1 MRSVLRVV
9 LTGGIALAAAFAAYA
24 QSGVPAEIAQYRNWT
39 RMNAVPLTD
48 PSNPSA
54 APKNTFIN
62 MSTADLKK
70 LVAPGGGTRAHF
82 PDGVTIVRESLDP
95 KESWVRVLFVM
106 RYDSAAA
113 ATKGW
118 VYGGYTRSGPDKPFE
133 PLQIADPVARCVNC
147 HAQVRAQDYVFTP
160 YLNRPDPLPA
170 RVPQEA
176 NRVGIYNY
184 QFGPRDLRVKAGSTV
199 VWANYDAVGH
209 DVKAAD
215 KSFESGN
222 LPNQGRYFLTFSKP
236 GTVEYFCAVHLEMR
250 GRVIV
255 EP

>member
-1 MRSVLRVV
+1 MRRVLCVV
-9 LTGGIALAAAFAAYA
+9 ITGGVALAAALAAYA
-24 QSGVPAEIAQYRNWT
+24 QSGVPADIAQYRNWT

-54 APKNTFIN
+54 APKNTFIT
-62 MSTADLKK
+62 MGADDLKK
-70 LVAPGGGTRAHF
+70 LIASGGGARTHF
-82 PDGVTIVRESLDP
+82 PDGATIVRESLDP
-95 KESWVRVLFVM
+95 KDGWVRVLFVM

-118 VYGGYTRSGPDKPFE
+118 VYSGYTRTGPDKPFE
-133 PLQIADPVARCVNC
+133 PVQIADPVARCVNC

-176 NRVGIYNY
+176 NHVGIYNY
-184 QFGPRDLRVKAGSTV
+184 QFGPRELHVRTGTTV
-199 VWANYDAVGH
+199 VWANYDGVSH

>member
-1 MRSVLRVV
+1 MRRVLLALLAGVV
-9 LTGGIALAAAFAAYA
+9 ALAGALAAYA
-24 QSGVPAEIAQYRNWT
+24 QSGIPPEIAQYRNWT
-39 RMNAVPLTD
+39 KMNAIPLDD

-54 APKNTFIN
+54 TPKNTFIN
-62 MSTADLKK
+62 LSSGDLKK
-70 LVAPGGGTRAHF
+70 LMAPGGGTRTHF
-82 PDGVTIVRESLDP
+82 PDGATIVRESLDP
-95 KESWVRVLFVM
+95 QDGWVRVLFVM
-106 RYDSAAA
+106 RYDSKAA

-118 VYGGYTRSGPDKPFE
+118 VYSGYTRAARDKPFE

-147 HAQVRAQDYVFTP
+147 HAQVKAQDYVFTP

-170 RVPQEA
+170 RVSQEA
-176 NRVGIYNY
+176 NHVGIYNY
-184 QFGPRDLRVKAGSTV
+184 QFGPRDLRVKVGSTV
-199 VWANYDAVGH
+199 AWANYDGVGH

-222 LPNQGRYFLTFSKP
+222 IPIEGRYFATFTKP
-236 GTVEYFCAVHLEMR
+236 ATVEYFCAVHLEMR

>member
-1 MRSVLRVV
+1 MRRVLCT
-9 LTGGIALAAAFAAYA
+9 LLGGVALAGALAAYA
-24 QSGVPAEIAQYRNWT
+24 QSGIPAEIAPYRTWT
-39 RMNAVPLTD
+39 RMNAMPLTD
-48 PSNPSA
+48 PSNPNA

-62 MSTADLKK
+62 MSSGDLKK
-70 LVAPGGGTRAHF
+70 LMAPGGGTRARF
-82 PDGVTIVRESLDP
+82 PDGATTVRESLDP
-95 KESWVRVLFVM
+95 KDGWVRVLFVM
-106 RYDSAAA
+106 RYDSKAV

-118 VYGGYTRSGPDKPFE
+118 VYSGYTRTAQDKPFE

-147 HAQVRAQDYVFTP
+147 HAQVKAQDYVFTP

-170 RVPQEA
+170 RMPPEA
-176 NRVGIYNY
+176 SRVGIYND
-184 QFGPRDLRVKAGSTV
+184 QFGPRELRVKVGSTV
-199 VWANYDAVGH
+199 TWANYDGVGH

-222 LPNQGRYFLTFSKP
+222 IPIEGRYFVTFTRP

-250 GRVIV
+250 ARVIV

>member
-1 MRSVLRVV
+1 MSRVFLAV
-9 LTGGIALAAAFAAYA
+9 LTGGVAVAAALVAYA
-24 QSGVPAEIAQYRNWT
+24 QSGVPAEIAPYRNWT
-39 RMNAVPLTD
+39 KMNAIPLDD

-54 APKNTFIN
+54 TPKNTFIS
-62 MSTADLKK
+62 MSPADLKK
-70 LVAPGGGTRAHF
+70 LMAPGGATRTHF

-95 KESWVRVLFVM
+95 KDGWVRVLFVM
-106 RYDSAAA
+106 RYATTAA

-118 VYGGYTRSGPDKPFE
+118 VYSGYSRTAQDKPFE
-133 PLQIADPVARCVNC
+133 PGRIADPVARCVNC
-147 HAQVRAQDYVFTP
+147 HAQVKAQDYVFTP

-170 RVPQEA
+170 RVPQDA
-176 NRVGIYNY
+176 GHVGIYNY
-184 QFGPRDLRVKAGSTV
+184 QFGPRDLHVKVGSTV
-199 VWANYDAVGH
+199 VWANYDRVAH

-222 LPNQGRYFLTFSKP
+222 LASEGRYFVTFTRP
-236 GTVEYFCAVHLEMR
+236 GAVQYFCAVHLEMR

>member
-1 MRSVLRVV
+1 MRSALRV
-9 LTGGIALAAAFAAYA
+9 LITGGIALAAALAAYA
-24 QSGVPAEIAQYRNWT
+24 QSGVPAEIAQYRGWT
-39 RMNAVPLTD
+39 RMNAVQLTD

-54 APKNTFIN
+54 APKNTFIS
-62 MSTADLKK
+62 MSTAELKK
-70 LVAPGGGTRAHF
+70 LMAQGGGTRTHF
-82 PDGVTIVRESLDP
+82 PDGVTLVRESLDP
-95 KESWVRVLFVM
+95 KDSWVRVVFVM

-118 VYGGYTRSGPDKPFE
+118 VYSGYTRTGPDKPFE
-133 PLQIADPVARCVNC
+133 TLQIADPVARCVNC
-147 HAQVRAQDYVFTP
+147 HAQVKAQDYVFTP

-176 NRVGIYNY
+176 NHATIYNY

-199 VWANYDAVGH
+199 VWANYDEVSH

-222 LPNQGRYFLTFSKP
+222 LPNQGRYFLTFTKP